1 MSYHTGRKTNDKQSM
16 VLRDRSRELRQQ
28 GLKHRE
34 VAEALNISRAQAT
47 YYIKYAK

>member
-1 MSYHTGRKTNDKQSM
+1 MSYHTGRKTNDKQAK
-16 VLRDRSRELRQQ
+16 VLRILSRELRQQ
-28 GLKHRE
+28 GMKHRE